1 MARIS
6 NMHPTRPIMEMQS
19 VLVMTTRKLNAVIF
33 CLKKTDL
40 CLRREF
46 CDGEKN
52 VTTKKIILTGK
63 S

>member
-19 VLVMTTRKLNAVIF
+19 VLVTTTRELHAVIF
-33 CLKKTDL
+33 ILKTDL
-40 CLRREF
+40 WLRRVF

-52 VTTKKIILTGK
+52 VTTKKL